1 MSLPPRAHCPRP
13 SRRLV
18 NAAAQRIKLLVF
30 MTVGLPHTECD
41 RRAWLVLIVHGW
53 FSSTVVACPNSRAVA
68 ARSAGHSRPKHS
80 NPGARGPCQGRT
92 ARDARAKGLAQ
103 NRSQKNIKTLRK
115 TDLNTISAFF
125 RASIVAFCL
134 PFWQKSGGILFVG
147 DTIYALQLTFQK
159 HFSALTR
166 RFCPPVQPSP
176 PSLHCC
182 RRRRAGGS
190 TYPPPTLQRFPPP
203 PPGGGV
209 LTQPLHSSAS
219 PPPPKAIVVGGVHVW
234 GGVQRAAA
242 AA

>member
-1 MSLPPRAHCPRP
+1 M
-13 SRRLV
+13 
-18 NAAAQRIKLLVF
+18 
-30 MTVGLPHTECD
+30 
-41 RRAWLVLIVHGW
+41 
-53 FSSTVVACPNSRAVA
+53 VACPNSRAVA
-68 ARSAGHSRPKHS
+68 ARSAGHSRPKHC

-176 PSLHCC
+176 
-182 RRRRAGGS
+182 RACTAAAAAG
-190 TYPPPTLQRFPPP
+190 P
-203 PPGGGV
+203 GGV
-209 LTQPLHSSAS
+209 LTHPPHSSAS
-219 PPPPKAIVVGGVHVW
+219 RRRHRGGEYLPNPSIPARPRRR
-234 GGVQRAAA
+234 QKR
-242 AA
+242 